1 MALQSM
7 KAFEKRWAI
16 MRRLAAAQLR
26 DFEKDKKVI
35 ARSIRNYRIKKDLAA
50 VRESVLHSKRVA
62 MAIRETRKFVATRDR
77 LVADAK
83 RRSKL
88 IKQAFSR

>member
-7 KAFEKRWAI
+7 KSFERRWAI

-26 DFEKDKKVI
+26 DFEKDRKTI
-35 ARSIRNYRIKKDLAA
+35 ARSIRSYRLKKDVRA
-50 VRESVLHSKRVA
+50 VREAVLHSKRVER
-62 MAIRETRKFVATRDR
+62 AIRETRKFVATRDR
-77 LVADAK
+77 LVADAR

-88 IKQAFSR
+88 IRKAFSR

>member
-7 KAFEKRWAI
+7 KAFERRWAI
-16 MRRLAAAQLR
+16 MRRLAAAQLK

-35 ARSIRNYRIKKDLAA
+35 ARSIKNYKLKKELAA
-50 VRESVLHSKRVA
+50 AREALLHSKRVSK
-62 MAIRETRKFVATRDR
+62 AIVETRKFVATRDR
-77 LVADAK
+77 LVADAR

-88 IKQAFSR
+88 IKRAFSR